1 MQRNSPVVHCH
12 DTPYLLP
19 SKHPTPPPLPS
30 LTPST
35 FKYLLSSIS
44 LARYQARH
52 FFLGGGGGASKVFYG
67 RCANGKFNDES
78 TPQTKLNLWLSPPS
92 SQRRNSCSGTY
103 AHRWFVKKAIANLS
117 NKLKRNAFPVNCWA
131 LYVAGPEKKD
141 ICYRAGLGLRLR
153 RRLKCNQRRYFFA
166 LFTWEVNVGFSQ

>member
-1 MQRNSPVVHCH
+1 MQRNSSVVHCH

-19 SKHPTPPPLPS
+19 SNPPPPPPPPPPVPS

-35 FKYLLSSIS
+35 FKYVLSSIS
-44 LARYQARH
+44 LGTRLGI
-52 FFLGGGGGASKVFYG
+52 FFFGGGGGGASKVLYG
-67 RCANGKFNDES
+67 RYANGEFNGEC

-103 AHRWFVKKAIANLS
+103 AHRWFVKKVIANLS

-141 ICYRAGLGLRLR
+141 ICLRLW
-153 RRLKCNQRRYFFA
+153 RRLA
-166 LFTWEVNVGFSQ
+166 